1 MRSGEGGRI
10 VWAAGRRRFGPMS
23 LDRRDLEMLTVSIP
37 VVDYWEMR
45 EELDRLNDS
54 VDRLERITEALI
66 ELYRVER
73 VKNWEMILQEMLEKE
88 ETKKGSAGGR
98 IFK

>member
-1 MRSGEGGRI
+1 
-10 VWAAGRRRFGPMS
+10 MS

-73 VKNWEMILQEMLEKE
+73 VKNWELILQEMLKQQ
-88 ETKKGSAGGR
+88 KGNRNGSR
-98 IFK
+98 FK

>member
-1 MRSGEGGRI
+1 
-10 VWAAGRRRFGPMS
+10 MS
-23 LDRRDLEMLTVSIP
+23 LDKRDLEMLAVSIP

-73 VKNWEMILQEMLEKE
+73 VKNWEMILQKMLVKQE
-88 ETKKGSAGGR
+88 KKGNRSESTFR
-98 IFK
+98 RR

>member
-1 MRSGEGGRI
+1 
-10 VWAAGRRRFGPMS
+10 MS